1 MILKK
6 PKFWDYKK
14 PNLISLL
21 LLPLTIAVLL
31 NNFLI
36 RIFNKH
42 KSKKIKSIC
51 IGNIYLGGTGKTPS
65 TIKLYQ
71 ILKSLGYKV
80 CVGKKFY
87 NSQKDEQIILK
98 EKTNLISYNSRK
110 KIIEKSVENN
120 NDIIIFDDGL
130 QDKWIDY
137 DLKFVCFDAK
147 SWIGN
152 GLLIPAGPLRE
163 KITSLKKYDG
173 IFFKHFEDIKDK
185 DKEKILNQIKKINPS
200 IKIFNSEY
208 FPLNLKDFDLSKKY
222 LILSAIGNPE
232 SFKHLLIQN
241 NFNIVHEITYPDHHD
256 YTQEDLNII
265 IKQSKNLGTEIITT
279 EKDFTKIS
287 QLNHSNINFL
297 KIDLKINDED
307 VLINFLKGMIHE

>member
-1 MILKK
+1 MI
-6 PKFWDYKK
+6 YKK
-14 PNLISLL
+14 PDFWNKDKPNIISFLL
-21 LLPLTIAVLL
+21 TPFTLPLLI
-31 NNFLI
+31 NNFFL
-36 RIFNKH
+36 NKFKKV
-42 KSKKIKSIC
+42 KSKKIYSIC
-51 IGNIYLGGTGKTPS
+51 IGNIYVGGTGKTPS

-110 KIIEKSVENN
+110 KIIKKSIENN
-120 NDIIIFDDGL
+120 NEIIIFDDGL

-137 DLKFVCFDAK
+137 NLKFVCFDAK

-163 KITSLKKYDG
+163 KIISLKKYDG
-173 IFFKHFEDIKDK
+173 IIFKHIEDIE
-185 DKEKILNQIKKINPS
+185 DKEKILNQIKKINPN
-200 IKIFNSEY
+200 IKIFYSEY

-232 SFKHLLIQN
+232 SFKHLLIKN

-256 YTQEDLNII
+256 YTQEDLNKI

-279 EKDFTKIS
+279 EKDFIKIS

-297 KIDLKINDED
+297 KIDLKIKDED
-307 VLINFLKGMIHE
+307 VLINFLKEMIHE

>member
-1 MILKK
+1 MILNK

-21 LLPLTIAVLL
+21 LLPLTIAFLL
-31 NNFLI
+31 NSFLI
-36 RIFNKH
+36 RFFNKH
-42 KSKKIKSIC
+42 KSEKIKSIC

-110 KIIEKSVENN
+110 KIIKKSIENN
-120 NDIIIFDDGL
+120 NEIIIFDDGL

-137 DLKFVCFDAK
+137 NLKFVCFDAK

-163 KITSLKKYDG
+163 KIISLKKYDR
-173 IFFKHFEDIKDK
+173 IIFKHIEDIE
-185 DKEKILNQIKKINPS
+185 DKEKILNQIKKINPN
-200 IKIFNSEY
+200 IKIFYSEY

-232 SFKHLLIQN
+232 SLKHLLIKN
-241 NFNIVHEITYPDHHD
+241 HFNIVHEITYPDHHD
-256 YTQEDLNII
+256 YTQEDLNKI

-279 EKDFTKIS
+279 EKDFIKIS

-297 KIDLKINDED
+297 KIDLKIKDED
-307 VLINFLKGMIHE
+307 VLINFLKEMIHE

>member
-14 PNLISLL
+14 PNLISLF
-21 LLPLTIAVLL
+21 LLPLTIAALL

-36 RIFNKH
+36 RFFRKH

-98 EKTNLISYNSRK
+98 EKTNLITYNSRK
-110 KIIEKSVENN
+110 KIIKKSIEND

-130 QDKWIDY
+130 QDKFIDY
-137 DLKFVCFDAK
+137 NLKFVCFDAE

-152 GLLIPAGPLRE
+152 GFLIPAGPLRE
-163 KITSLKKYDG
+163 KIISLKKYDG
-173 IFFKHFEDIKDK
+173 IIFKHIENIK
-185 DKEKILNQIKKINPS
+185 DKEKILNQIKKINPN
-200 IKIFNSEY
+200 IKIFYSEY
-208 FPLNLKDFDLSKKY
+208 FPLNLKNFDLSKKY

-232 SFKHLLIQN
+232 SFKHLLIKN

-256 YTQEDLNII
+256 YTQKDLDKI

-297 KIDLKINDED
+297 KIDLKIKDED
-307 VLINFLKGMIHE
+307 VLINFLKEMIHE